1 VSQPPG
7 QQGPGARTP
16 APAGS
21 GPAFVGPLR
30 QPHTQSLAD
39 VLERVLDKGIVIVG
53 DIQVRLLDI
62 ELLTIKVRLMIAS
75 VERAR
80 EMGINWWEG
89 DPFVSLADSDE
100 AQQGQQAL
108 DLQRRIEALERQLES
123 RPPAPGDVRQ
133 ADVRQADA
141 RQGEPA
147 TAGRDQR
154 AEGEPAGEAVH
165 RRDRSS

>member
-1 VSQPPG
+1 MSQAPG
-7 QQGPGARTP
+7 QQGGGGRAP

-89 DPFVSLADSDE
+89 DPFVSLAVSDE
-100 AQQGQQAL
+100 ALQGQQAL
-108 DLQRRIEALERQLES
+108 DMQRRIEALERQLDS
-123 RPPAPGDVRQ
+123 RPPAPGDVRPGGPGG
-133 ADVRQADA
+133 A
-141 RQGEPA
+141 E
-147 TAGRDQR
+147 RDQE
-154 AEGEPAGEAVH
+154 AEGARGAEGDRGGEAVH
-165 RRDRSS
+165 RRDQSS

>member
-1 VSQPPG
+1 VSEAAG
-7 QQGPGARTP
+7 QQGPGARSP

-21 GPAFVGPLR
+21 GPAFVGSLR

-108 DLQRRIEALERQLES
+108 DMQRRIESLERQLGS
-123 RPPAPGDVRQ
+123 RPAAPGDVREVQ
-133 ADVRQADA
+133 
-141 RQGEPA
+141 PA
-147 TAGRDQR
+147 TEERDQ
-154 AEGEPAGEAVH
+154 EEQAVH
-165 RRDRSS
+165 HRDQSS